1 MSGGGAER
9 SRLLVFVKAPR
20 PGFVKT
26 RLAQGVGPAESA
38 RIYERLATH
47 LLRGLSPL
55 PQVELHHAPAD
66 AGKEVR
72 PWLLRPEWRA
82 LPQAEGE
89 LGHRLEAAF
98 RQGFASGAAKLAVI
112 GSDCPWVTPED
123 VEEAWR
129 LLEGNDLVL
138 GPAEDGGYWL
148 IALKAP
154 HPGLFD
160 GIAWS
165 TGEVLTQTM
174 AKATELKLKCQLL
187 RVLSDVDTVE
197 DWQRVEHL
205 LTQSKR

>member
-1 MSGGGAER
+1 MSVGGLGIN
-9 SRLLVFVKAPR
+9 RLLVFVKAPR

-38 RIYERLATH
+38 RIYECLATH
-47 LLRGLSPL
+47 LLRGLAPL
-55 PQVELHHAPAD
+55 PHVELHHAPAD
-66 AGKEVR
+66 AGEDIR
-72 PWLLRPEWRA
+72 PWLLRPEWRSQ
-82 LPQAEGE
+82 PQAEGG
-89 LGHRLEAAF
+89 LGQKLAAAF
-98 RQGFASGAAKLAVI
+98 ERGFFQGAAKLAAI
-112 GSDCPWVTPED
+112 GSDCPWVTPAD

-129 LLEGNDLVL
+129 LLEENDLVL

-165 TGEVLTQTM
+165 TGEVLAQTL
-174 AKATELKLKCQLL
+174 AKARELNLRSNLL

-197 DWQRVEHL
+197 DWERIEHHWK
-205 LTQSKR
+205 QSKI